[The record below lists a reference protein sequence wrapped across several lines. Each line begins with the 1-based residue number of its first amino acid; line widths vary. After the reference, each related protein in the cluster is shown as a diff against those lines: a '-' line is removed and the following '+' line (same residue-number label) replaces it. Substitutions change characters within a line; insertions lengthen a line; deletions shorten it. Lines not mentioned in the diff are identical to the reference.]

1 MNLNPEITLYLKTK
15 GIEKKLGPIVYSK
28 IRTQSIR
35 RRHKVNY
42 ILISQLLIFF
52 PTKKKCRIMQNTNL
66 LFFPTKK
73 KCRITQNINLFKT
86 SWLLIFFTKKKYII
100 ILNNLNG
107 PLLGYKSMSPR
118 K

>member
-52 PTKKKCRIMQNTNL
+52 PTKKKCLITQNTNL

-73 KCRITQNINLFKT
+73 KVSHHAKHKFIQNIMVAD
-86 SWLLIFFTKKKYII
+86 FF
-100 ILNNLNG
+100 
-107 PLLGYKSMSPR
+107 YKEKIYNHS

>member
-1 MNLNPEITLYLKTK
+1 MNLNLEITLYLKTK
-15 GIEKKLGPIVYSK
+15 RIEKKLGPIVYSK

-52 PTKKKCRIMQNTNL
+52 PTKKSVSSRKTQIYYFSQQQ
-66 LFFPTKK
+66 K
-73 KCRITQNINLFKT
+73 KCRITQNTNLFKT

-100 ILNNLNG
+100 ILNNING
-107 PLLGYKSMSPR
+107 PLLGYKSMSPS
-118 K
+118 